1 MTLAQCGK
9 TARAMT
15 KQRCLDAYAPNSGN
29 ASDLTCKRAVKKCQ
43 DMGATPDQ
51 IKAAAAQDVQNQVGR
66 NCDRYGKNIFSQD
79 FGSGKS
85 TSSQIFRPNREE
97 FHQIWFREKSNK
109 GGDCED
115 KIREGALC
123 PWQGGQ
129 IESDRKS

>member
-51 IKAAAAQDVQNQVGR
+51 IKAAAAQDVQNQEDAAAAAAVQSAISPTTSPSAGGGALGVADGAAPAAGGGNTMLYVGI
-66 NCDRYGKNIFSQD
+66 GAGVLVLGLVVFIVMKKP
-79 FGSGKS
+79 SGS
-85 TSSQIFRPNREE
+85 TSSTN
-97 FHQIWFREKSNK
+97 
-109 GGDCED
+109 
-115 KIREGALC
+115 
-123 PWQGGQ
+123 
-129 IESDRKS
+129 